1 MEVKASAPG
10 KTILFGEHSVVYGE
24 PAIATAV
31 NKRATVRIKDSST
44 DKTILKSK
52 DLGFEAELDTKNKK
66 YVLKRGKPGIIRF
79 FLEALYMV
87 HDHSPIEIDLS
98 IDIPIGSG
106 LGSSAAVTV
115 ATLAALYRYH
125 NIYFNKKGLAEKA
138 HQVEFKV
145 QGEAS
150 PLDTLVSTYGG
161 LIYLSRNKKLQR
173 INSNINAPFVIGVT
187 SKYGS
192 TSRMVKNVKNLKT
205 KYPSIMDPII
215 KTMGVLTDEAK
226 KAIEEGNVN
235 KMGELMNI
243 NQGLL
248 DSINVNTKELSRMV
262 YIARGAGAIGSKIT
276 GAGGGGSIVAL
287 CPNKVEQVSNAIGV
301 YDSTVQLR
309 FSRKGV
315 SSKVIS
321 RNRKDKSHK
330 SNNLKNHNHKQRSKH
345 GGVIDNKNIAVKVNS
360 SKHVKN
366 SPKFNKKSVS
376 SHKNPSKSNANISI
390 KDNKVIFKKKKS
402 KTINNNLIDYAN

>member
-1 MEVKASAPG
+1 
-10 KTILFGEHSVVYGE
+10 
-24 PAIATAV
+24 
-31 NKRATVRIKDSST
+31 
-44 DKTILKSK
+44 
-52 DLGFEAELDTKNKK
+52 
-66 YVLKRGKPGIIRF
+66 
-79 FLEALYMV
+79 
-87 HDHSPIEIDLS
+87 
-98 IDIPIGSG
+98 
-106 LGSSAAVTV
+106 
-115 ATLAALYRYH
+115 
-125 NIYFNKKGLAEKA
+125 
-138 HQVEFKV
+138 
-145 QGEAS
+145 
-150 PLDTLVSTYGG
+150 
-161 LIYLSRNKKLQR
+161 
-173 INSNINAPFVIGVT
+173 
-187 SKYGS
+187 
-192 TSRMVKNVKNLKT
+192 
-205 KYPSIMDPII
+205 MDPII

-390 KDNKVIFKKKKS
+390 KDNKVIFKKKNS

>member
-1 MEVKASAPG
+1 
-10 KTILFGEHSVVYGE
+10 
-24 PAIATAV
+24 
-31 NKRATVRIKDSST
+31 
-44 DKTILKSK
+44 
-52 DLGFEAELDTKNKK
+52 
-66 YVLKRGKPGIIRF
+66 
-79 FLEALYMV
+79 
-87 HDHSPIEIDLS
+87 
-98 IDIPIGSG
+98 
-106 LGSSAAVTV
+106 
-115 ATLAALYRYH
+115 
-125 NIYFNKKGLAEKA
+125 
-138 HQVEFKV
+138 
-145 QGEAS
+145 
-150 PLDTLVSTYGG
+150 
-161 LIYLSRNKKLQR
+161 
-173 INSNINAPFVIGVT
+173 
-187 SKYGS
+187 
-192 TSRMVKNVKNLKT
+192 
-205 KYPSIMDPII
+205 MDPII

-248 DSINVNTKELSRMV
+248 DSISVNTKELSRMV

-321 RNRKDKSHK
+321 RNRRDKSYK
-330 SNNLKNHNHKQRSKH
+330 GNNLKNHNHKQSNKH
-345 GGVIDNKNIAVKVNS
+345 GDVINNKDIAVKVNPN
-360 SKHVKN
+360 KHVKN
-366 SPKFNKKSVS
+366 SPKINRKKVN

-390 KDNKVIFKKKKS
+390 KDNKVIFKKKNS